1 LQVERRREAPV
12 QNLKQFAEIQASLR
26 RIAAEAARLA
36 EKIEHIKKQLGQ
48 VATVSRGHSR

>member
-1 LQVERRREAPV
+1 VERRREAPV

-48 VATVSRGHSR
+48 VAAMSRGHSR

>member
-1 LQVERRREAPV
+1 V

-26 RIAAEAARLA
+26 RIATEATRLA

-48 VATVSRGHSR
+48 VAMLSHGHSR